1 MLQLVH
7 FMLEQHDSWNMKNP
21 SLWEHN
27 DQSIHSYSHMESELK
42 KKSNSRIYV
51 FRGSLMTVSW
61 LSD

>member
-27 DQSIHSYSHMESELK
+27 DQSIHSYSHMESEFK
-42 KKSNSRIYV
+42 KKKA
-51 FRGSLMTVSW
+51 TVEYMY
-61 LSD
+61 LEAV